1 VPRIHRPPCR
11 PLALTASLACTVLS
25 LRWGLGADVVKR
37 AAGIPDNAEGIGQF
51 VNGTKALVTPAL
63 VMTAAVA
70 PLAVIAGGL
79 VVLFGG
85 RRGMVIIG
93 SALGVL
99 LLIGSV
105 TGIVE

>member
-1 VPRIHRPPCR
+1 VLVNCPFRRA
-11 PLALTASLACTVLS
+11 LALAATLAITALS
-25 LRWGLGADVVKR
+25 LRYGLGVDVVKR

-51 VNGTKALVTPAL
+51 VNGAKALVTPAL
-63 VMTAAVA
+63 VMTAAIA

-99 LLIGSV
+99 LLMGSV

>member
-1 VPRIHRPPCR
+1 MTSR
-11 PLALTASLACTVLS
+11 ASASSSTA
-25 LRWGLGADVVKR
+25 R
-37 AAGIPDNAEGIGQF
+37 
-51 VNGTKALVTPAL
+51 ALVLPAL
-63 VMTAAVA
+63 AMTAAVC

-99 LLIGSV
+99 LLLGSV

>member
-1 VPRIHRPPCR
+1 VPRRQRLIRITAM
-11 PLALTASLACTVLS
+11 LVGLLVAAAASLRL
-25 LRWGLGADVVKR
+25 GLAADVVKR
-37 AAGIPDNAEGIGQF
+37 AAGIPDNAQGIGQF
-51 VNGTKALVTPAL
+51 INGAKALVVPAL
-63 VMTAAVA
+63 AMTAAIC

-99 LLIGSV
+99 LLLGSV